1 MKLHVDQPHN
11 MGDKPLPAVASEIA
25 PSAGFQPSDIL
36 LTKRHWG
43 AFAGTDLE
51 QRLKTLG
58 IDTIVLTGI
67 SSNIGV
73 ESTARQGTGLGFAF
87 VVVEDACAA
96 QDAEQHRF
104 AFEKIFPRLTRVR
117 TTDEVLAAIA

>member
-1 MKLHVDQPHN
+1 

-51 QRLKTLG
+51 QQLKTRG

-67 SSNIGV
+67 SSNI
-73 ESTARQGTGLGFAF
+73 RQGRR
-87 VVVEDACAA
+87 E
-96 QDAEQHRF
+96 
-104 AFEKIFPRLTRVR
+104 PRRSCGR
-117 TTDEVLAAIA
+117 GY